1 MIEIASIVMIC
12 CLIHSLDLI
21 SVLFFGLGIG
31 ILGAIDEVF
40 YKKVYASKGWPLLVF
55 ETLGMILISLSLLN
69 EVPLYMVFVL
79 AFGLCFYLIAYN
91 MKKNKK
97 AAMMFLLIL
106 PICCIVLPF
115 FFALD
120 LIRFIVF
127 AGLSVFVFE
136 SMYFRKPMAN
146 TEDKLN

>member
-12 CLIHSLDLI
+12 CLINSLELA

-31 ILGAIDEVF
+31 ILGAIDEVAL
-40 YKKVYASKGWPLLVF
+40 KKISAIKGWPLLVF

-69 EVPLYMVFVL
+69 EVPVYMVFIL
-79 AFGLCFYLIAYN
+79 AFGVCFYLIAYN

-97 AAMMFLLIL
+97 ASTMFLLIV
-106 PICCIVLPF
+106 PICCIILPF
-115 FFALD
+115 FFVLD

-127 AGLSVFVFE
+127 AGLAVFVFGL
-136 SMYFRKPMAN
+136 MYFRKPIAN
-146 TEDKLN
+146 MKDKLN